1 MRRPVVWM
9 LLALFAA
16 PAVAWLVYR
25 LAKALGFLDPP
36 VDQQHEHR
44 RTIIVALYAF
54 LLFLPVL
61 IFGFGRGWPRAWIL
75 FGIFNALVLVFFAWA
90 GIRAAV
96 RLWKLR
102 FPPPALPEPAEPHP
116 DDPGRLDFETGH
128 AEAEQTR

>member
-1 MRRPVVWM
+1 M
-9 LLALFAA
+9 LLALAVA
-16 PAVAWLVYR
+16 PVLAWLVYR

-36 VDQQHEHR
+36 ADEQHEQR

-75 FGIFNALVLVFFAWA
+75 FGALNAVVLVFFAWA
-90 GIRAAV
+90 GIRSAI

-102 FPPPALPEPAEPHP
+102 FPPFVLPEPAAPPDRSEPV
-116 DDPGRLDFETGH
+116 DFETGH

>member
-1 MRRPVVWM
+1 M

-36 VDQQHEHR
+36 VDQQHEQR

-102 FPPPALPEPAEPHP
+102 FPPPALPEPAGPHP